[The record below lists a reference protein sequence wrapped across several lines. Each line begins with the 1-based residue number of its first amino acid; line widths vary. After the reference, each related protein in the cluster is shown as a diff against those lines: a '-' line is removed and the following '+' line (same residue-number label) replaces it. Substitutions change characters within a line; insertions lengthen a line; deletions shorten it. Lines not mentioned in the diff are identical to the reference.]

1 MGEDAIAGNCSGLRY
16 VYVSTSKPYDV
27 SAVAPQG

>member
-16 VYVSTSKPYDV
+16 VYVNPSKPYDV
-27 SAVAPQG
+27 PAVASG